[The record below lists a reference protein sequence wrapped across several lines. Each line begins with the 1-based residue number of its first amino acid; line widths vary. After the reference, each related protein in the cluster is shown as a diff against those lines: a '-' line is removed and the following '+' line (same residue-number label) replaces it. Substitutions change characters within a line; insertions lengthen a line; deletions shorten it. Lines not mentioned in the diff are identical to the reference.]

1 LNSPDPNSGS
11 LTLPGAGRPRGPA
24 GPGPKHRETQ
34 RERSAAAAERELRKS
49 HGTSRPKIEP
59 PFGFRFELAEEPGPP
74 LDAAHLLRRCVLVRP
89 YIREIFA
96 LGIAARGGSQ
106 RGERS
111 FQIPGSKHRAI
122 EAVLDL
128 IPPEITYSRDAWAA
142 QNKSFS
148 ARHAKLRKELDKLS
162 CREDPSFKVA
172 DHPTKGLLSRMAV
185 VLTASGTQGLFCKV
199 LTRAGGWLEE
209 DSPLHAWHENAIR
222 PPEPVTPDQAVDLAH
237 QILEDGFEV
246 DDPSS
251 ILNGLEDLVRGHLA
265 VRTVPGLPGL
275 ADVVRGRAE
284 GWPASELREVVAEE
298 ARREVLRSKQQG
310 MPAAL
315 DDEVADV
322 LRMAAARPALDG
334 DLLPPQRIA
343 VARQRT
349 TQRGMTNASQVGTGK
364 SPVTLIACR
373 GKAAELAEYRLCLVV
388 PRAIRSE
395 WIEEHIPSFWEGV
408 AVKALDGARVANE
421 LIMFDRELGSRPG
434 IAIATFEQV
443 RSSVEALRVLTY
455 DDLVVDEADCLANP
469 NTQLS
474 RALWRLR
481 GRAKVAI
488 PLTATPLGKS
498 LEELDAIEAFAR
510 NDREALR
517 RKPLARRY
525 GSLDDMTL
533 RRLRRAL
540 GPTLIR
546 ITREEMSEYMPDV
559 GEAEHKIIDPSPAE
573 RILIAAAEDRVA
585 DLFGQ
590 LRQQVERALALSPDD
605 AELAELRHRMAS
617 TRGLLLS
624 ATEIALLAS
633 SDAEALRASTAIA
646 AGVLES
652 EGLVEEVV
660 RTKPTKR
667 TWIAGTLAAAEAD
680 GEQTL
685 VVAESVEILRLLS
698 RELADGH
705 DIEAPLYIGGLGERE
720 ALTMR
725 RAFRRG
731 DFGTLLVSPVGAKGL
746 NLPASLVV
754 HYDLPWTSRK
764 FEQRTGRATR
774 AKSKYDAVAVL
785 LALMRN
791 TPEIHRAEV
800 LIPRAVRADGT
811 LNRGEDGTARVGEG
825 GSKELTLQLAG
836 LASELAS
843 KEDASTKMRVAARIF
858 ESRKAAMA
866 AA

>member
-1 LNSPDPNSGS
+1 MNQPEPASGA
-11 LTLPGAGRPRGPA
+11 LTLPETGQPSRTPGPR
-24 GPGPKHRETQ
+24 PKHRETQ
-34 RERSAAAAERELRKS
+34 LQRAAAAERVLRKKY
-49 HGTSRPKIEP
+49 GTSKPKAEP
-59 PFGFRFELAEEPGPP
+59 PFGFRFELTEENGPP
-74 LDAAHLLRRCVLVRP
+74 VDGGHLLPRCVVVRP

-111 FQIPGSKHRAI
+111 FQIPGSKHRPI
-122 EAVLDL
+122 EAILEL
-128 IPPEITYSRDAWAA
+128 IPAEILYDREAWSA
-142 QNKSFS
+142 QNKKCDT
-148 ARHAKLRKELDKLS
+148 RHAKLRKELDKLA
-162 CREDPSFKVA
+162 CRDDPRFTVA
-172 DHPTKGLLSRMAV
+172 NHGSNGLLGRMAV
-185 VLTASGTQGLFCKV
+185 VLSASGSRGLFCKV
-199 LTRAGGWLEE
+199 LTRPGEWLDEE
-209 DSPLHAWHENAIR
+209 SPVHAWHEGAIR
-222 PPEPVTPDQAVDLAH
+222 PAEPITADQAVHLAH
-237 QILEDGFEV
+237 QMREDGFEIE
-246 DDPSS
+246 DPGS
-251 ILNGLEDLVRGHLA
+251 ILEALEDLVRGHLV

-275 ADVVRGRAE
+275 ADVVRGREE

-298 ARREVLRSKQQG
+298 ARREVVRSRQQG
-310 MPAAL
+310 VQAVL
-315 DDEVADV
+315 DTEVADV

-334 DLLPPQRIA
+334 DILPPQRIA

-349 TQRGMTNASQVGTGK
+349 TERGMTNASQVGTGK

-373 GKAAELAEYRLCLVV
+373 GKAAELEEYRLCLVV

-395 WIEEHIPSFWEGV
+395 WIEEHIPAFWEGV
-408 AVKALDGARVANE
+408 EVKALDGGRIAHE
-421 LIMFDRELGSRPG
+421 LIAFDRDLGSKPG

-443 RSSVEALRVLTY
+443 RFSVEALRVLTY

-481 GRAKVAI
+481 ERAKVAI

-517 RKPLARRY
+517 RKPLARRF

-540 GPTLIR
+540 GPTLVR
-546 ITREEMSEYMPDV
+546 VTREEMKEYMPDV
-559 GEAEHKIIDPSPAE
+559 EEAEPKIIDPSPAE
-573 RILIAAAEDRVA
+573 RILLAAAEHRVA

-590 LRQQVERALALSPDD
+590 LRDQVERATTLSPED

-680 GEQTL
+680 DEQTL
-685 VVAESVEILRLLS
+685 VVAESVELLRLLS
-698 RELADGH
+698 RELADHHGVT
-705 DIEAPLYIGGLGERE
+705 APLYIGGLSERE
-720 ALTMR
+720 ALNLR
-725 RAFRRG
+725 RDFRRG
-731 DFGTLLVSPVGAKGL
+731 AFGTLLVSPVGAKGL

-774 AKSKYDAVAVL
+774 AKSKFDAVAVL

-800 LIPRAVRADGT
+800 LIPRAARADGT

-825 GSKELTLQLAG
+825 GSRELTLQLAG

-858 ESRKAAMA
+858 EARQAALA

>member
-1 LNSPDPNSGS
+1 MNPPESSRG
-11 LTLPGAGRPRGPA
+11 TLPLPGTGQPGRPA
-24 GPGPKHRETQ
+24 GTGSKYRETQ
-34 RERSAAAAERELRKS
+34 RERSAAAAERELRKTY
-49 HGTSRPKIEP
+49 GTSRPKAEP
-59 PFGFRFELAEEPGPP
+59 PFGFRFHLTEEHQASIGVG
-74 LDAAHLLRRCVLVRP
+74 HLLPRCVVVRP
-89 YIREIFA
+89 YVREIFA

-111 FQIPGSKHRAI
+111 FQIPGSKHRPI
-122 EAVLDL
+122 EGVLEL
-128 IPPEITYSRDAWAA
+128 VPPEIIYDKDAWRA
-142 QNKSFS
+142 QNKGWDT
-148 ARHAKLRKELDKLS
+148 RHTKLRKELDKLA
-162 CREDPSFKVA
+162 CRHDPTFTVA
-172 DHPTKGLLSRMAV
+172 THPAEGILGRMAV
-185 VLTASGTQGLFCKV
+185 VVTASSTQGLFCKV
-199 LTRAGGWLEE
+199 LTRAGEWLEE
-209 DSPLHAWHENAIR
+209 ESPVHAWHESAIR
-222 PPEPVTPDQAVDLAH
+222 PPEPITADQAVELAH
-237 QILEDGFEV
+237 LMREDGFEL
-246 DDPSS
+246 DDPDS
-251 ILNGLEDLVRGHLA
+251 ILDRLEDLVRGHLI
-265 VRTVPGLPGL
+265 VRSVPGLPGL
-275 ADVVRGRAE
+275 ADVVRGREE

-298 ARREVLRSKQQG
+298 ARREVVRSKQHGVQ
-310 MPAAL
+310 AVL
-315 DDEVADV
+315 DAEVADV

-349 TQRGMTNASQVGTGK
+349 TERGMTNASQVGTGK

-373 GKAAELAEYRLCLVV
+373 GKAAELEEYRLCLVV

-395 WIEEHIPSFWEGV
+395 WIEEHIPAFWVAV
-408 AVKALDGARVANE
+408 AVKALDGVRIANE
-421 LIMFDRELGSRPG
+421 LISFDRELGPEPG

-443 RSSVEALRVLTY
+443 RGSVDALRVLTY

-481 GRAKVAI
+481 DRAKVAV

-517 RKPLARRY
+517 KKPLARRF

-540 GPTLIR
+540 GPTLVR
-546 ITREEMSEYMPDV
+546 VTREEMSDYMPDV
-559 GEAEHKIIDPSPAE
+559 SEAEHKIIDPSSAE
-573 RILIAAAEDRVA
+573 RALISAAEDRVA

-590 LRQQVERALALSPDD
+590 LRDQVERASALAPEDF
-605 AELAELRHRMAS
+605 ELAELRHRMAS

-652 EGLVEEVV
+652 EGLVEEVI

-685 VVAESVEILRLLS
+685 VVAESVELLRLLG
-698 RELADGH
+698 RELADRHGVT
-705 DIEAPLYIGGLGERE
+705 APLYIGGLSEGE
-720 ALTMR
+720 ALSLR

-731 DFGTLLVSPVGAKGL
+731 DFRTLLVSPVGAKGL

-774 AKSKYDAVAVL
+774 AKSKFDAVAVL

-811 LNRGEDGTARVGEG
+811 LNRGEDGTARAGEG
-825 GSKELTLQLAG
+825 GSNELTLQLAG

-843 KEDASTKMRVAARIF
+843 KDDASTKMRVAARIF
-858 ESRKAAMA
+858 ESRRAALA
-866 AA
+866 AV

>member
-1 LNSPDPNSGS
+1 V
-11 LTLPGAGRPRGPA
+11 
-24 GPGPKHRETQ
+24 
-34 RERSAAAAERELRKS
+34 AAEKELRKTY
-49 HGTSRPKIEP
+49 GTSKPKAEP
-59 PFGFRFELAEEPGPP
+59 PFGFRFELAEETAPP
-74 LDAAHLLRRCVLVRP
+74 VGAGHLLPRCVVVRP

-96 LGIAARGGSQ
+96 LGIVARGGSQ

-111 FQIPGSKHRAI
+111 FQIPGSKHLPI
-122 EAVLDL
+122 EAVLEL
-128 IPPEITYSRDAWAA
+128 IPAEILYDREAWRA
-142 QNKSFS
+142 QNKKSDT
-148 ARHAKLRKELDKLS
+148 RRTKLRKELDKLA
-162 CREDPSFKVA
+162 CKHDPKFAVA
-172 DHPTKGLLSRMAV
+172 HHLEKGLLGRMAV
-185 VLTASGTQGLFCKV
+185 VLTASGSRGLFCKV
-199 LTRAGGWLEE
+199 LTRPGEWLDEE
-209 DSPLHAWHENAIR
+209 SPVHAWHEGAIR
-222 PPEPVTPDQAVDLAH
+222 PPEPITADQAIDLAH
-237 QILEDGFEV
+237 RMREDGFEI
-246 DDPSS
+246 DDPGS
-251 ILNGLEDLVRGHLA
+251 ILDPLEGLVRGHLV
-265 VRTVPGLPGL
+265 VRTVPGLPGFS
-275 ADVVRGRAE
+275 DVVRGQDE
-284 GWPASELREVVAEE
+284 GWPASDLREVVAEE
-298 ARREVLRSKQQG
+298 AGREVVRARQQG
-310 MPAAL
+310 VPTVL
-315 DDEVADV
+315 DAEVTDV

-334 DLLPPQRIA
+334 DILPPQRIA

-349 TQRGMTNASQVGTGK
+349 TERGMTNASQVGTGK

-373 GKAAELAEYRLCLVV
+373 GKAAELEEYRLCLVV

-395 WIEEHIPSFWEGV
+395 WTEEHIPAFWEGV
-408 AVKALDGARVANE
+408 AVKELDGTRIANE
-421 LIMFDRELGSRPG
+421 LIAFDRDLGSKPG

-443 RSSVEALRVLTY
+443 RGSVEALRVLTY

-481 GRAKVAI
+481 DRAKVAI

-517 RKPLARRY
+517 RKPLARRF

-540 GPTLIR
+540 GPTLVR
-546 ITREEMSEYMPDV
+546 VTREEMSEYMPDV

-573 RILIAAAEDRVA
+573 RILISAAEDRVA

-590 LRQQVERALALSPDD
+590 LRDQVERAATLSPEDS
-605 AELAELRHRMAS
+605 ELAELRHRMAS

-652 EGLVEEVV
+652 EGLVEEVI

-680 GEQTL
+680 EEQTL
-685 VVAESVEILRLLS
+685 VVAESVELLRLLA
-698 RELADGH
+698 RELANHHGVT
-705 DIEAPLYIGGLGERE
+705 APLYIGGLSERE
-720 ALTMR
+720 ALNLR
-725 RAFRRG
+725 RDFRRG
-731 DFGTLLVSPVGAKGL
+731 CFGTLLVSPVGAKGL

-754 HYDLPWTSRK
+754 HYDLPWTPRK
-764 FEQRTGRATR
+764 FEQRTGRAAR
-774 AKSKYDAVAVL
+774 AKSKFDAVAVL

-800 LIPRAVRADGT
+800 LIPRAARADGT

-843 KEDASTKMRVAARIF
+843 KDDASTKMRVAARIF
-858 ESRKAAMA
+858 EARQAAMA

>member
-1 LNSPDPNSGS
+1 MTHPEPTSGT
-11 LTLPGAGRPRGPA
+11 LTLPGTGQPRRPA
-24 GPGPKHRETQ
+24 TTGPKYRETQ
-34 RERSAAAAERELRKS
+34 RERTAAAAERELRKTY
-49 HGTSRPKIEP
+49 GTSKPEAEP
-59 PFGFRFELAEEPGPP
+59 PFGFRFELAGETGPP
-74 LDAAHLLRRCVLVRP
+74 VGARHLLPRCVVVRP

-96 LGIAARGGSQ
+96 LGVAAHGGSQ

-111 FQIPGSKHRAI
+111 FQIPGSKHRPI
-122 EAVLDL
+122 EAVLRL
-128 IPPEITYSRDAWAA
+128 IPPEIVYDREAWRA
-142 QNKSFS
+142 QNKTWDTR
-148 ARHAKLRKELDKLS
+148 AAKLRKELDKLA
-162 CREDPSFKVA
+162 CRHDPKFTVVN
-172 DHPTKGLLSRMAV
+172 HPEGGVLGRMAV
-185 VLTASGTQGLFCKV
+185 VLTASGSGGLFCKV
-199 LTRAGGWLEE
+199 LTRPGDWLDEE
-209 DSPLHAWHENAIR
+209 NPVHAWHESAIR
-222 PPEPVTPDQAVDLAH
+222 PAEPITADQAVDLAH
-237 QILEDGFEV
+237 RMREDGFEV
-246 DDPSS
+246 EDPGS
-251 ILNGLEDLVRGHLA
+251 ILDALEELVRGHLV

-275 ADVVRGRAE
+275 ADVVRGHDE

-298 ARREVLRSKQQG
+298 ARREVVRSRQQG
-310 MPAAL
+310 VAAVL
-315 DDEVADV
+315 DAEVADV
-322 LRMAAARPALDG
+322 LRMAAARPALDS
-334 DLLPPQRIA
+334 DILPPQRIA

-349 TQRGMTNASQVGTGK
+349 TERGMTNASQVGTGK

-373 GKAAELAEYRLCLVV
+373 GKAAELEEYRLCLVV

-395 WIEEHIPSFWEGV
+395 WIEEHIPAFWEGV
-408 AVKALDGARVANE
+408 AVKALDGARIANE
-421 LIMFDRELGSRPG
+421 LISFDRDLGSRPG

-443 RSSVEALRVLTY
+443 RGSVEALRVLTY

-481 GRAKVAI
+481 DRAKVAI

-517 RKPLARRY
+517 RKPLARRF

-540 GPTLIR
+540 GPTLVR
-546 ITREEMSEYMPDV
+546 VTREEMSEYMPDV

-573 RILIAAAEDRVA
+573 RILISAAEDRVA

-590 LRQQVERALALSPDD
+590 LRDQVERAATLSPED
-605 AELAELRHRMAS
+605 AELAELRRRMAS

-646 AGVLES
+646 AGLLES
-652 EGLVEEVV
+652 EGLVEEVI

-680 GEQTL
+680 DEQTL
-685 VVAESVEILRLLS
+685 VVAESVELLRLLG
-698 RELADGH
+698 RELADRHGVT
-705 DIEAPLYIGGLGERE
+705 APLYIGGLSERE
-720 ALTMR
+720 ALNLR
-725 RAFRRG
+725 RDFRRG
-731 DFGTLLVSPVGAKGL
+731 CFGTLLVSPVGAKGL

-754 HYDLPWTSRK
+754 HYDLPWTPRQ

-774 AKSKYDAVAVL
+774 AKSKYDAVTVL

-800 LIPRAVRADGT
+800 LIPRAARADGT
-811 LNRGEDGTARVGEG
+811 LNRGEDGTARMGEG

-843 KEDASTKMRVAARIF
+843 KDDASTKMRVAARIF
-858 ESRKAAMA
+858 EARQAALA

>member
-1 LNSPDPNSGS
+1 VR
-11 LTLPGAGRPRGPA
+11 T
-24 GPGPKHRETQ
+24 
-34 RERSAAAAERELRKS
+34 AAAAQRELSKRF
-49 HGTSRPKIEP
+49 GTRRPSEEP
-59 PFGFRFELAEEPGPP
+59 PLGFRFELAGVERAELG
-74 LDAAHLLRRCVLVRP
+74 ARQLLSRCVLVRP

-96 LGIAARGGSQ
+96 LGIFARGGSL

-111 FQIPGSKHRAI
+111 FQIPGSKHPPI

-128 IPPEITYSRDAWAA
+128 IPPEISYSRDAWRA
-142 QNKSFS
+142 QSKSLG
-148 ARHAKLRKELDKLS
+148 ARHEKLRKELDKLA

-172 DHPTKGLLSRMAV
+172 DHPSTGLLSRMAV

-199 LTRAGGWLEE
+199 VTRPGEWLAEG
-209 DSPLHAWHENAIR
+209 SPLHAWHENAIR
-222 PPEPVTPDQAVDLAH
+222 PPEPVCADEAVDLAH
-237 QILEDGFEV
+237 QIREEGFEIE
-246 DDPSS
+246 DPGS
-251 ILNGLEDLVRGHLA
+251 ILKDLEALVRGHLI

-275 ADVVRGRAE
+275 ADVVRGRAD
-284 GWPASELREVVAEE
+284 GWPASEMREVVAEE
-298 ARREVLRSKQQG
+298 ARREVVRSKERG
-310 MPAAL
+310 VPAAL
-315 DDEVADV
+315 DPVVADV

-343 VARQRT
+343 AARQRT
-349 TQRGMTNASQVGTGK
+349 TERGMTNASQVGTGK

-373 GKAAELAEYRLCLVV
+373 GKAAELEEYRLCLVV

-395 WIEEHIPSFWEGV
+395 WIEEHIPAFWEGV
-408 AVKALDGARVANE
+408 AIKALDGARIANE
-421 LIMFDRELGSRPG
+421 LITFDRELGSRPG
-434 IAIATFEQV
+434 ITIATFEQV

-510 NDREALR
+510 NDPEALR

-540 GPTLIR
+540 GPTLVR

-559 GEAEHKIIDPSPAE
+559 SEAEHKIIDPSPAE
-573 RILIAAAEDRVA
+573 RILISAAEDRVA
-585 DLFGQ
+585 DLFGK
-590 LRQQVERALALSPDD
+590 LREQVERAAALSPDD
-605 AELAELRHRMAS
+605 SELSELRHRMAS

-633 SDAEALRASTAIA
+633 SDAEALRASSAIA

-667 TWIAGTLAAAEAD
+667 TWISGTLAAAEAD

-685 VVAESVEILRLLS
+685 VVAESVELLRLLG
-698 RELADGH
+698 RELADRHG
-705 DIEAPLYIGGLGERE
+705 IEAPLYIGGLSEGD
-720 ALTMR
+720 ALNLR

-754 HYDLPWTSRK
+754 HYDLPWIPRD
-764 FEQRTGRATR
+764 FEQRTGRAIRTG
-774 AKSKYDAVAVL
+774 SKHDAVAVL

-800 LIPRAVRADGT
+800 LIPRAARADGT
-811 LNRGEDGTARVGEG
+811 LNRGEDGTAKVGEG
-825 GSKELTLQLAG
+825 GSRELTLQLTG

-843 KEDASTKMRVAARIF
+843 QEDASTKMRVAAQIF
-858 ESRKAAMA
+858 EARRAAMA
-866 AA
+866 AAA